1 MMHVLLAGTFS
12 GVGSEGEK
20 LATVFAWCV
29 VQIATES
36 SLSERAKL
44 EQRIEDLENS
54 LHTVSPIKTVHFFS
68 FFSFFPFSA
77 ATARGSASF
86 SRSDFMWGTVRELTT
101 GTLFQCLPYGF
112 RCFTL
117 KNSAYFW
124 ATYIYMSF

>member
-20 LATVFAWCV
+20 LATVFTWCV

-54 LHTVSPIKTVHFFS
+54 LHTVSPIKTVLFS
-68 FFSFFPFSA
+68 SSVFFFPFSA
-77 ATARGSASF
+77 DTARGSASF
-86 SRSDFMWGTVRELTT
+86 SRSDFMWGTEQEAVSNASILS
-101 GTLFQCLPYGF
+101 GSLLLVHCY
-112 RCFTL
+112 
-117 KNSAYFW
+117 SAYPM
-124 ATYIYMSF
+124 ALDALH